1 MSTLSSPDE
10 RIVVILERRSV
21 ELLGEVIV
29 SIVRPVAASAAF
41 RYSSKPGK
49 VVSFV
54 MRIIFF
60 AAWTTPGA
68 ELSDVV
74 PGSWPFGVHADNS
87 SREKTERS
95 NKVRDWFFFMMFSFN
110 LMTPIYRIGSAYDDV
125 IN

>member
-1 MSTLSSPDE
+1 MTGVQTCALP
-10 RIVVILERRSV
+10 I
-21 ELLGEVIV
+21 
-29 SIVRPVAASAAF
+29 F
-41 RYSSKPGK
+41 
-49 VVSFV
+49 

-87 SREKTERS
+87 NREKTERS

-110 LMTPIYRIGSAYDDV
+110 LMTPIYRIGSVYDDV